1 MTRKPKI
8 TGMISNIQHMSQHHG
23 PGVRTAIFL
32 KGCPMRCEWCCNP
45 ECISSLPQEMFD
57 KDNGMAI
64 NCGMFVTPEA
74 VFKEICGDIPY
85 YGNQGG
91 VTFLGGE
98 PLAQPGFL
106 AACMEYCKR
115 ERVRSAIET
124 SLIYYHPELLKNM
137 QVVMADLKIWDDAE
151 HRRWTG
157 VSNQK
162 IKAHFHELDTLGVP
176 IIVRTPV
183 IPQVNA
189 TIENIAAISEFAA
202 GMKNVIQYE
211 LLPYRHMGDVKRVA
225 LGEKE
230 RPFTVPDAT
239 LMKELNQYAFKRT

>member
-1 MTRKPKI
+1 MKRSKATGII
-8 TGMISNIQHMSQHHG
+8 TEIQRMSLRDG
-23 PGVRTAIFL
+23 PGVRTVVCF
-32 KGCPMRCEWCCNP
+32 KGCPLRCEWCYNP
-45 ECISSLPQEMFD
+45 ECISSLPQELFCKEKSM
-57 KDNGMAI
+57 KM
-64 NCGMFVTPEA
+64 NCGKFVTPEA
-74 VFKEICGDIPY
+74 VLKEIRGDVPY
-85 YGNQGG
+85 YGSQGG
-91 VTFLGGE
+91 VTFAGGE

-106 AACMEYCKR
+106 AACVNYCKQ
-115 ERVRSAIET
+115 EGIRSAIET
-124 SLIYYHPELLKNM
+124 SLIYYHPEILKDM

-162 IKAHFHELDTLGVP
+162 IKAHFQALDTLGVP

-189 TIENIAAISEFAA
+189 TVENIAAISEFAA

>member
-8 TGMISNIQHMSQHHG
+8 TGMISNIQHMSQQHG
-23 PGVRTAIFL
+23 PGVRTTIFL
-32 KGCPMRCEWCCNP
+32 KGCPLRCEWCSNP
-45 ECISSLPQEMFD
+45 ECISPLPQELFYEESSI
-57 KDNGMAI
+57 GV
-64 NCGMFVTPEA
+64 NCGKFVTPEVA
-74 VFKEICGDIPY
+74 FKEIREDIPY
-85 YGNQGG
+85 YGKQGG
-91 VTFLGGE
+91 VTFSGGE
-98 PLAQPGFL
+98 PLAQPQFL
-106 AACMEYCKR
+106 AACMEYCKQ
-115 ERVRSAIET
+115 EGVRTAIET
-124 SLIYYHPELLKNM
+124 SLIRYIPELLKDM

-151 HRRWTG
+151 HRRWAG

-162 IKAHFHELDTLGVP
+162 IKAHFHELDSLGVP

-189 TIENIAAISEFAA
+189 TVENIAAISEFAA